1 MAETEPAKYPLTGT
15 FLWECSGE
23 KEERMMKKSRLMTAA
38 LAAMLALSLTACG
51 GGKKPAETKE
61 SVQASQET
69 TTAAAKETETS
80 AKETEPPETEAKIP
94 ENAEEITLTNQKLQ
108 IQAKFYLPKQ
118 AEAWSVENRNGK
130 DPVTPV
136 QKSVYKAKHN
146 EDTTLYV
153 TIQLSATTPESLQKQ
168 MDSKEKIT
176 IRDYPGTFEAGST
189 SWDYQIDFGKYADG
203 LETYM
208 LVKFWTGDD
217 SYAQK
222 PGLKEARDLFLDTV
236 TVATDYEG
244 REDRSGRR
252 YMGTPM
258 CSLPESFDY
267 NGVNAEVTRP
277 TDSYCVYQLRSEIH
291 ETDEIP
297 VRLVGL
303 MTSTINQATY
313 EVTEGYSDYTIA
325 GYPAHIKQ
333 TKFVGYLSTDVRF
346 QVGDNYYRAFAYT
359 YVDDSNMDVKA
370 TAEAVK
376 VLNENETVYF
386 QKSLDF
392 LDAMIKAAE
401 FTEPDEEWF
410 K

>member
-1 MAETEPAKYPLTGT
+1 
-15 FLWECSGE
+15 
-23 KEERMMKKSRLMTAA
+23 MKKSRWITAA

-51 GGKKPAETKE
+51 SGKKPVETKE

-69 TTAAAKETETS
+69 TAAAVKETETT

-146 EDTTLYV
+146 EDTTLHV

-176 IRDYPGTFEAGST
+176 IQDYPGTFEAGST

-217 SYAQK
+217 SYTQK

-244 REDRSGRR
+244 KEDRSGRK
-252 YMGTPM
+252 YMGIPM

-333 TKFVGYLSTDVRF
+333 TKYGAYLGSEVRF
-346 QVGDNYYRAFAYT
+346 QVGENYYRAFAYT
-359 YVDDSNMDVKA
+359 YVDDSDLDVKA
-370 TAEAVK
+370 LAEAAK
-376 VLNENETVYF
+376 TLNENEAVYF

-392 LDAMIKAAE
+392 LEVMIQNAE
-401 FTEPDEEWF
+401 FTDPDEAWF
-410 K
+410 Q

>member
-1 MAETEPAKYPLTGT
+1 
-15 FLWECSGE
+15 
-23 KEERMMKKSRLMTAA
+23 MKKSRWITAA

-51 GGKKPAETKE
+51 SGKKPVETKE

-69 TTAAAKETETS
+69 TAAAVKETETT

-146 EDTTLYV
+146 EDTTLHV

-176 IRDYPGTFEAGST
+176 IQDYPGTFEAGST

-203 LETYM
+203 LETYL

-244 REDRSGRR
+244 KEDRSGRK
-252 YMGTPM
+252 YMGIPM

-333 TKFVGYLSTDVRF
+333 TKYGAYLGSEVRF
-346 QVGDNYYRAFAYT
+346 QVGENYYRAFAYT
-359 YVDDSNMDVKA
+359 YVDDSDLDVKA
-370 TAEAVK
+370 LAEAAK
-376 VLNENETVYF
+376 TLNENEAVYF

-392 LDAMIKAAE
+392 LDVMIQNAE
-401 FTEPDEEWF
+401 FTDPDEAWF
-410 K
+410 Q

>member
-1 MAETEPAKYPLTGT
+1 
-15 FLWECSGE
+15 
-23 KEERMMKKSRLMTAA
+23 MKKSRWITAA

-51 GGKKPAETKE
+51 SGKKPVETKE

-69 TTAAAKETETS
+69 TAAAVKETETT

-146 EDTTLYV
+146 EDTTLHV
-153 TIQLSATTPESLQKQ
+153 TIQLSATTSESLQKQ

-176 IRDYPGTFEAGST
+176 IQDYPGTFEAGST

-236 TVATDYEG
+236 TVTTDYEG
-244 REDRSGRR
+244 KEDRSGRR

-267 NGVNAEVTRP
+267 NGVNAEVTQP

-291 ETDEIP
+291 EADEIP

-333 TKFVGYLSTDVRF
+333 TKYVAYLGSEVRF
-346 QVGDNYYRAFAYT
+346 QVGENYYRAFAYT
-359 YVDDSNMDVKA
+359 YVDDSDLDVKA
-370 TAEAVK
+370 LAEASK
-376 VLNENETVYF
+376 TLNENEAVYF

-392 LDAMIKAAE
+392 LDVMIQNAE
-401 FTEPDEEWF
+401 FTDPDEAWF
-410 K
+410 Q